1 MTPQA
6 WPPLALEDWV
16 DTQETFHLWTQM
28 VGKVKLDLCPFI
40 NQWWEV
46 ALSLTARGLSSGL
59 IPTGE
64 RSFQIDFDLI
74 DHRLLILTSDGEERS
89 LELAPQTVADF
100 YGEFM
105 EALSELGIS
114 VVINPLP
121 SEITDPV
128 PFTEDTAHQSYDAE
142 AIGRWWRAMLSV
154 ERVIERFRTGFTGK
168 SSPVL
173 FFWGGFDLNHTRFN
187 GRAVPQ
193 PADLNPMMRFGEN
206 EENFSVGFWP
216 GGRESPHAVL
226 YAYHSPAPDGLAG
239 VTLGPPQA
247 SYMEAVGEFILPYD
261 VARQAQDPDAI
272 ALEFFRSAYEGA
284 AELAGWD
291 RAALEGPVP
300 DGRGSR

>member
-6 WPPLALEDWV
+6 WPPLGLEDWV

-59 IPTGE
+59 IPAGE

-74 DHRLLILTSDGEERS
+74 AHRLLILMSDGEERS

-100 YGEFM
+100 YAGFM

-121 SEITDPV
+121 SEISDPV
-128 PFTEDTAHQSYDAE
+128 PFTEDTAHGSYDAE
-142 AIGRWWRAMLSV
+142 TIGRWWRAMLSV

-187 GRAVPQ
+187 GRSVPQ

-226 YAYHSPAPDGLAG
+226 YAYHSPPPDGLAG
-239 VTLGPPQA
+239 VALRPPEA
-247 SYMEAVGEFILPYD
+247 SYMETVGEFILPYE
-261 VARQAQDPDAI
+261 VARQAEDPDAT

-284 AELAGWD
+284 AGLAGWD
-291 RAALEGPVP
+291 RPALEGPVP
-300 DGRGSR
+300 EGPGSR